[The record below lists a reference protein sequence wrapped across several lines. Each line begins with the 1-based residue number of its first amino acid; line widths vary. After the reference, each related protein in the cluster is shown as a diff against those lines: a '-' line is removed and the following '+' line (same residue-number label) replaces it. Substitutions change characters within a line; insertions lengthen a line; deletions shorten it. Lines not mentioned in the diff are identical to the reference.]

1 MKSILIVDD
10 SALVRSQLRGLIEGE
25 GFLVDEAKH
34 GEEAIKMAIT
44 NNYSL
49 ITMDVYMP
57 FVDGLKA
64 TEKIMEINP
73 TPILMVSS
81 LTGEDTEA
89 SFQAL
94 SLGAL
99 DYVEKPG
106 TLDVGLEKNRKEI
119 LEKVRSLSNV
129 TKSFL
134 KRREI
139 AKRKG
144 FIPPESANRLKVSE
158 TERAD
163 SSLPIDKVI
172 LIGSSTG
179 GPNLIEHIVA
189 SLPEDYPHPVVVIQ
203 HMPDRLTS
211 SFAKRL
217 DRKSKLPVSEVREV
231 TDFKRGNIYIASGGT
246 DLIFKK
252 KISGKLV
259 AEIDLENRG
268 NFFKPSINETFNSAL
283 TVFDAKNIFAVILT
297 GIGDD
302 GAEGIKN
309 IKDSGGYTVGE
320 SEETAIVYGMPKSA
334 YEIGGLTEQLPFY
347 KILEKI
353 SQLR

>member
-1 MKSILIVDD
+1 MKTILIVDD
-10 SALVRSQLRGLIEGE
+10 SALVRKQLRS
-25 GFLVDEAKH
+25 LVEDIDQFSEIDEAKN
-34 GEEAIKMAIT
+34 GEEAIKKAIT
-44 NNYSL
+44 KNYNL

-57 FVDGLKA
+57 FVNGLEA
-64 TEKIMEINP
+64 VEKIMTINP

-81 LTGEDTEA
+81 LTGKDTES

-99 DYVEKPG
+99 DYVTKPG
-106 TLDVGLEKNRKEI
+106 TLNIGIEENRVEI
-119 LEKVRSLSNV
+119 IEKVKSLSRV

-134 KRREI
+134 KRREV

-144 FIPPESANRLKVSE
+144 FVLDNMKKVTDSNSNF
-158 TERAD
+158 D
-163 SSLPIDKVI
+163 SSTIDKVV

-189 SLPEDYPHPVVVIQ
+189 SLPEDYPHPVVIVQ

-217 DRKSKLPVSEVREV
+217 DRKSKLAVSEVKDTV
-231 TDFKRGNIYIASGGT
+231 DFKRSNIYIASGGT

-252 KISGKLV
+252 KISGRVVLD
-259 AEIDLENRG
+259 IDLENRG
-268 NFFKPSINETFNSAL
+268 NFFKPSINETFNSAS

-302 GAEGIKN
+302 GAEAIKGIKE
-309 IKDSGGYTVGE
+309 KGGYTVGE
-320 SEETAIVYGMPKSA
+320 SEETAVVYGMPKVA
-334 YEIGGLTEQLPFY
+334 YEIGGLTEQLPFQ

-353 SQLR
+353 ATLR